1 MKNLILSLVMLVS
14 SFVSFSQVIEVEFDE
29 YIGFNSGS
37 LGKYDEVIDSTNYVR
52 TFDHSGGTNRYVI
65 DLTKKTM
72 SRYFDGTLSKS
83 TSILSYKKEGSLI
96 HMTINDEENLTGNNI
111 ISNVVVN
118 TDINDDS
125 HPKFILYFLS
135 THTNTFNGFVTM
147 K

>member
-1 MKNLILSLVMLVS
+1 
-14 SFVSFSQVIEVEFDE
+14 
-29 YIGFNSGS
+29 
-37 LGKYDEVIDSTNYVR
+37 
-52 TFDHSGGTNRYVI
+52 
-65 DLTKKTM
+65 
-72 SRYFDGTLSKS
+72 
-83 TSILSYKKEGSLI
+83 
-96 HMTINDEENLTGNNI
+96 MTINDEENLTGNNI